1 MAVMIKISGAC
12 LVVFAAFYYA
22 KEVNGYTDL
31 RLKQIIAFYNIL
43 LQLKSEL
50 MYMNYTLPEC
60 FMNMSDKV
68 DEPFSYWFSNMAE
81 QMNIESTKTFSEIFT
96 DNLDYI
102 RCHSA
107 LNEGD
112 IVIISELKDKFNTAD
127 IEVMKKAIDYVLLR
141 LEEQRITL
149 GNELKDKKKVVISL
163 SLFAGITMV
172 ILLL

>member
-1 MAVMIKISGAC
+1 
-12 LVVFAAFYYA
+12 
-22 KEVNGYTDL
+22 
-31 RLKQIIAFYNIL
+31 
-43 LQLKSEL
+43 
-50 MYMNYTLPEC
+50 
-60 FMNMSDKV
+60 MNMSDKV

-96 DNLDYI
+96 DNLDYLS
-102 RCHSA
+102 CHSA